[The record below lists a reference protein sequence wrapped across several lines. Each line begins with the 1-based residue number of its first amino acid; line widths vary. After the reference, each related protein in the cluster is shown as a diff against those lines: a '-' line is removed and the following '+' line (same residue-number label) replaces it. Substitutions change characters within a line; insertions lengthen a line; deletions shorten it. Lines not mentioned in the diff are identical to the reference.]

1 MNSENSK
8 TSDAYRLMLNLMDK
22 KDPYRGDN
30 QEINTIKPQ
39 YPLHMKQYKKLH
51 RCNKF
56 KYLDQNGVLILNCL
70 MNLTPYQTF
79 RTNLNPP
86 SRSMKH

>member
-30 QEINTIKPQ
+30 QEINTIKP
-39 YPLHMKQYKKLH
+39 
-51 RCNKF
+51 
-56 KYLDQNGVLILNCL
+56 
-70 MNLTPYQTF
+70 
-79 RTNLNPP
+79 
-86 SRSMKH
+86 